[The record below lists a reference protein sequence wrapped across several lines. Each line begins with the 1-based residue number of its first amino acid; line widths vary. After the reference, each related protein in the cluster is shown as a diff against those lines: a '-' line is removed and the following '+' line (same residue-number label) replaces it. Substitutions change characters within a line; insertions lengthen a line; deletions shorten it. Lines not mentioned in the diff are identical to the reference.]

1 MVKDIADFAK
11 NTQFDTT
18 KVDAMAKYMFNAGY
32 AGKELFNR
40 LTEIADVSGAFNIPA
55 DSAQELARQMS
66 QVVQSGTAYT
76 EDLNILQ
83 DRGVPIYKA
92 IAEQLGVDVGAV
104 KMLASQGKL
113 SSDDYIAAFDNIAGS
128 VKGASEAQSVTFT
141 GMISTIKDQ
150 LSILSGIL
158 AKPLFNS
165 LKAGMDKLVPVLNS
179 LVSYANG
186 DVKDFSKTM
195 DEAFG
200 PSAGQKVM
208 VFANGFKAVVDKI
221 KNGISSL
228 KTTFGGITEIF
239 KGGANAGTGISM
251 LSRAGLD
258 PEQIHSVTT
267 AVDKIKKAME
277 ILKGAFEIFKGDSIG
292 GITFLTK
299 MGFSPE
305 TITKVV
311 HVVNGIKNAI
321 GSFVSSYTGYIKGL
335 FSGDGNLGQTFGK
348 IFNTAKSIVMP
359 ILTDIVAF
367 VKEKIEMIKQFWD
380 ENGAQIIQAVKNM
393 WAVIAAIFKFI
404 APVILF
410 VLKMLWDSVKGVI
423 DGALK
428 IIMGLIK
435 VFAGLFTGDFSKMWE
450 GIKQLF
456 FGAIQLVWNLINLL
470 MFGRILSGIKAFITG
485 GITHFTGFWT
495 KVVDIFK
502 NLDTNVWNIA
512 KGMISKVV
520 SFFRGFVS
528 EGVRIFDTLRTFGA
542 SKFQALWEAI
552 KVVAKAI
559 ADSVVGNF
567 KSLVTGA
574 KHIIEGWM
582 GAVKTNF
589 NLIKDAIVN
598 PIDTAKKLAVG
609 IFGKIVDAAKNIPD
623 GIVKGLKSGV
633 GAITNG
639 IVGLADSLVKAFKKA
654 LGIKSPSK
662 VFEGLGG
669 HIISGLSNGLTSGN
683 LLDLGKTVFKDF
695 GGGVMNSVSKIK
707 GFLSGLFSGGGGGN
721 VTGWIQQ
728 AMALTGAPSSW
739 LGPLS
744 TLVKKESGGNPNAIN
759 LWDSNAKAGH
769 PSKGLFQTIDSTFNA
784 YAMKGL
790 GGIYNPIANAVAGIR
805 YIMSRYGSVFNVPG
819 IKSMMGGGKY
829 KGYAIGTG
837 YSSEGW
843 AMVGENGPELM
854 NLPRGSQ
861 IKSNS
866 ITNSLLGNGLADV
879 ISGAVANAMLQV
891 MQSNNNSNVN
901 GDIVLNMDGRTFAR
915 IVKPWLDKENKRVG
929 ANVRL
934 QSI

>member
-1 MVKDIADFAK
+1 MAGAVSNLMVRAGFDGSKLESGLKTMQGQVQGAHRSIGSTLGTIGKVTAAAVATVGASMSVIGGLIAKTGIAYDSMAENSQVAWNTLLGSQEKAKQMVKDISDFAK

-18 KVDAMAKYMFNAGY
+18 NVDAMAKYMHNAGY
-32 AGKELFNR
+32 EGKELFNR

-150 LSILSGIL
+150 LSMLAGIL

-200 PSAGQKVM
+200 PGSGQKVM

-228 KTTFGGITEIF
+228 KTTFGGIAEIF
-239 KGGANAGTGISM
+239 KGGANEGTGISM

-335 FSGDGNLGQTFGK
+335 FSGDGNLGQSFGK

-367 VKEKIEMIKQFWD
+367 VKEKIAMIKQFWD

-456 FGAIQLVWNLINLL
+456 FGAIQFVWNLINLL

-502 NLDTNVWNIA
+502 NLDTHVWNIA

-609 IFGKIVDAAKNIPD
+609 IFGKIVDAAKNIPG

-633 GAITNG
+633 GAITRRNRWTC
-639 IVGLADSLVKAFKKA
+639 D
-654 LGIKSPSK
+654 
-662 VFEGLGG
+662 
-669 HIISGLSNGLTSGN
+669 
-683 LLDLGKTVFKDF
+683 
-695 GGGVMNSVSKIK
+695 
-707 GFLSGLFSGGGGGN
+707 
-721 VTGWIQQ
+721 
-728 AMALTGAPSSW
+728 
-739 LGPLS
+739 
-744 TLVKKESGGNPNAIN
+744 
-759 LWDSNAKAGH
+759 
-769 PSKGLFQTIDSTFNA
+769 
-784 YAMKGL
+784 
-790 GGIYNPIANAVAGIR
+790 
-805 YIMSRYGSVFNVPG
+805 
-819 IKSMMGGGKY
+819 
-829 KGYAIGTG
+829 
-837 YSSEGW
+837 
-843 AMVGENGPELM
+843 
-854 NLPRGSQ
+854 
-861 IKSNS
+861 
-866 ITNSLLGNGLADV
+866 
-879 ISGAVANAMLQV
+879 
-891 MQSNNNSNVN
+891 
-901 GDIVLNMDGRTFAR
+901 
-915 IVKPWLDKENKRVG
+915 
-929 ANVRL
+929 
-934 QSI
+934 